1 MLLFYVLVKVCE
13 IPTSTYAPVAQSVE
27 QLPFKEMVV
36 GSIPTGRTIH
46 NLVGK
51 LPRAPAR
58 GDEKGVSKIRIGLA
72 SKCEFGGRAESKK

>member
-1 MLLFYVLVKVCE
+1 MVLLCNRSLLR
-13 IPTSTYAPVAQSVE
+13 YALVAQLVE

-36 GSIPTGRTIH
+36 GSIPTEGTIH

-72 SKCEFGGRAESKK
+72 SKCEFGGWAK

>member
-36 GSIPTGRTIH
+36 GSIPTGRT
-46 NLVGK
+46 VQ
-51 LPRAPAR
+51 
-58 GDEKGVSKIRIGLA
+58 KIQTSLNFLTRCETELYFA
-72 SKCEFGGRAESKK
+72 SMQNSELGS